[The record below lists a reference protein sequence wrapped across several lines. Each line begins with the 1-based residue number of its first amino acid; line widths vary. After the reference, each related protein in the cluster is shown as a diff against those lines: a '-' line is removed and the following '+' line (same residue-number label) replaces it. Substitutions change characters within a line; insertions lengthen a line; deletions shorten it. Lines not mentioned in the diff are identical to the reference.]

1 MYANPAP
8 NTPPPPFL
16 KVVLLVSECLKRHL
30 GLGMEPKLREVKE
43 ERAHSSAAE
52 LRFPGAA
59 KMEAEPGLVE
69 AEERGVRREGSRPWH
84 HVHSFRMPGIAGMN
98 SRGSLLHLISA
109 HQEGGVSGRGTGVS
123 YAECGLGILG
133 LVLP

>member
-1 MYANPAP
+1 MMYANPAP
-8 NTPPPPFL
+8 NTPPPPLL
-16 KVVLLVSECLKRHL
+16 KVVLLVSECLKCHL

-69 AEERGVRREGSRPWH
+69 AEERGQERRKQAVASR
-84 HVHSFRMPGIAGMN
+84 
-98 SRGSLLHLISA
+98 SLLQSAWHRWHEQQGQLAPSHLSPS
-109 HQEGGVSGRGTGVS
+109 GGWCIWARDWS
-123 YAECGLGILG
+123 
-133 LVLP
+133 VLC